1 MSRAHSVSDF
11 LNALQSGINAGY
23 EDFVLDFSK
32 VTVLFPNAGV
42 PIAGI
47 IQYYKIEKGVEFI
60 EADEYPVINNSK
72 LLAPVS
78 VEEFY
83 SEYARDPLNKVWRFT
98 NFDQVSSL
106 VNCFIDEL
114 SRSDTFNEGVLNGLE
129 WSLNEVMDNV
139 LQHSSTS
146 EGFIMGQIHRNT
158 KHIAFCIF
166 DSGQGIYNS
175 LKNSIHKPLHPV
187 DALTLCIKEGVTRD
201 KQIGQGNGMFGL
213 SQIVRNNEGILT
225 ITSNKAALYQTHKEV
240 KTIKNLPSISFA
252 VGCTSVD
259 FQLDYDKKVSIE
271 DALRI
276 GGRVGNFVN
285 YRIEDLENNFG
296 EIDYRLKDRAQGY
309 GTRKAGLKV
318 RNEVINLHSES
329 KQPINLDF
337 KGINLISSSFA
348 DELIGKLVLHYGFFG
363 FNNVIRLR
371 NMNSVVQTIAQR
383 SVSQRMAE
391 SLNDI
396 KDQAE

>member
-1 MSRAHSVSDF
+1 MSCSRVNSTIYITDMSLAHSVSDF

-175 LKNSIHKPLHPV
+175 LKN
-187 DALTLCIKEGVTRD
+187 
-201 KQIGQGNGMFGL
+201 
-213 SQIVRNNEGILT
+213 IL
-225 ITSNKAALYQTHKEV
+225 
-240 KTIKNLPSISFA
+240 
-252 VGCTSVD
+252 
-259 FQLDYDKKVSIE
+259 
-271 DALRI
+271 
-276 GGRVGNFVN
+276 
-285 YRIEDLENNFG
+285 
-296 EIDYRLKDRAQGY
+296 
-309 GTRKAGLKV
+309 
-318 RNEVINLHSES
+318 
-329 KQPINLDF
+329 
-337 KGINLISSSFA
+337 
-348 DELIGKLVLHYGFFG
+348 
-363 FNNVIRLR
+363 
-371 NMNSVVQTIAQR
+371 
-383 SVSQRMAE
+383 
-391 SLNDI
+391 
-396 KDQAE
+396 